1 MKKYTNAT
9 VLTVFGFLLPLS
21 ILFVTA
27 IILLTESQWLFGYDQ
42 WGVKFMF
49 IVSLIVMNLWAL
61 FSIWLTY
68 KSCPVKIAYERVPCV
83 GIGIVYNVNSNK
95 TPMNFGILLPFFA
108 FGIEFKKESVK

>member
-27 IILLTESQWLFGYDQ
+27 IILLTEAQWLFGYDQ

-49 IVSLIVMNLWAL
+49 IISLIVMNLWAL

-68 KSCPVKIAYERVPCV
+68 KSCPVKIAYERVPCI

-95 TPMNFGILLPFFA
+95 TPMNFCVLLPFFA